1 MLKNK
6 DLENM
11 CWVCYTLIDPSKPS
25 KPYEKEETGFK
36 GKELDLGEKE
46 LKNEPYLIYLL
57 YRLVFGLK
65 YSRNYIINCMNVY

>member
-11 CWVCYTLIDPSKPS
+11 CWVCNTLIDPS

-36 GKELDLGEKE
+36 GKVLDLGEKE

-57 YRLVFGLK
+57 CRLVFGLK
-65 YSRNYIINCMNVY
+65 FSRNYIINCMNVY